1 MNGGRTDPTHPMLG
15 PPDELSHGDFELV
28 VRRLADDLAFGTD
41 ASRFVGGGLEYAQ
54 SRPYE
59 PGDSIRQIDWR
70 ITARTNGTWVKE
82 YEAIKRTGVHLLVDT
97 SASMTATS
105 TRLSKHDL
113 AIWIAGAMGLVAQ
126 RRLSPC
132 AVIGAGDRET
142 RFQPSLLRSDLWQ
155 ALEPLRTSVPGEGT
169 RLGERLEDLSV
180 RARRASVIVAL
191 TDLHDPLA
199 VDALRHA
206 AQRHDVMAIELHDPA
221 EAGCLRAGFFR
232 GNEAETGTTFLG
244 HGALR
249 WTSKNDHIEEAHA
262 GHTLAR
268 SGVSWL
274 RLHTDRPF
282 LPPLR
287 HFLANRAAVGGGR
300 T

>member
-1 MNGGRTDPTHPMLG
+1 MDLGHPELG
-15 PPDELSHGDFELV
+15 PPDELSHGDFEFV

-54 SRPYE
+54 SRPYA
-59 PGDSIRQIDWR
+59 PGDSIRQIDWK
-70 ITARTNGTWVKE
+70 ITARTRGTWVKE
-82 YEAIKRTGVHLLVDT
+82 YEAIKRTAVHLMVDT
-97 SASMTATS
+97 SASMTTAS

-113 AIWIAGAMGLVAQ
+113 AIWIAAALGLVAQ

-132 AVIGAGDRET
+132 AVIGGGERET

-155 ALEPLRTSVPGEGT
+155 ALEPLRSGVHREGT
-169 RLGERLEDLSV
+169 QLAQRLEDLSV

-191 TDLHDPLA
+191 TDLHAPGA

-206 AQRHDVMAIELHDPA
+206 AQKHDVIVIELHDPA
-221 EAGCLRAGFFR
+221 EAGALGGGFFR
-232 GNEAETGTTFLG
+232 GNEAESGRTFTG
-244 HGALR
+244 HGGLR
-249 WTSKNDHIEEAHA
+249 WTSKNDHIEERDA

-274 RLHTDRPF
+274 QLHTDRPF
-282 LPPLR
+282 MPPLR
-287 HFLANRAAVGGGR
+287 HFLAHRSAVGGGR

>member
-1 MNGGRTDPTHPMLG
+1 
-15 PPDELSHGDFELV
+15 
-28 VRRLADDLAFGTD
+28 
-41 ASRFVGGGLEYAQ
+41 
-54 SRPYE
+54 
-59 PGDSIRQIDWR
+59 
-70 ITARTNGTWVKE
+70 
-82 YEAIKRTGVHLLVDT
+82 
-97 SASMTATS
+97 
-105 TRLSKHDL
+105 
-113 AIWIAGAMGLVAQ
+113 
-126 RRLSPC
+126 
-132 AVIGAGDRET
+132 
-142 RFQPSLLRSDLWQ
+142 
-155 ALEPLRTSVPGEGT
+155 VPGEGT

-221 EAGCLRAGFFR
+221 EAGGLRAGFFR

>member
-1 MNGGRTDPTHPMLG
+1 MDADHTNLTHPELG
-15 PPDELSHGDFELV
+15 PPDELSHGDFELI

-41 ASRFVGGGLEYAQ
+41 ASRFVGSGLEYAQ
-54 SRPYE
+54 SRPYA
-59 PGDSIRQIDWR
+59 PGDSIRQIDWK
-70 ITARTNGTWVKE
+70 ITARTSGTWVKE
-82 YEAIKRTGVHLLVDT
+82 YEAIKRTSVHLLLDT
-97 SASMTATS
+97 SASMTAAS

-113 AIWIAGAMGLVAQ
+113 AIWIAAALGLVAQ

-132 AVIGAGDRET
+132 AIIGGGERET

-155 ALEPLRTSVPGEGT
+155 ALEPLRMGVRGEGT
-169 RLGERLEDLSV
+169 RLAQRLEDLSI

-199 VDALRHA
+199 VEAMRHA
-206 AQRHDVMAIELHDPA
+206 AQRHDVIAIELHDPA
-221 EAGCLRAGFFR
+221 EAGQLRAGFFR
-232 GNEAETGTTFLG
+232 GNEAETGTSFLG
-244 HGALR
+244 HGALQ
-249 WTSKNDHIEEAHA
+249 WSSKNNHIDESDA

-274 RLHTDRPF
+274 RLHTDRAF